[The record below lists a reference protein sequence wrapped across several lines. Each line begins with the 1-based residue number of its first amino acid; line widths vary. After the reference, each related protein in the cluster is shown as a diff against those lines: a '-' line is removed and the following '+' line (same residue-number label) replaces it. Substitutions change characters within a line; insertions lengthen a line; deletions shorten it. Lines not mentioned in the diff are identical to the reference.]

1 MVKRPRGSA
10 ALAPPCWSSAIW
22 PVFEDQSC
30 NFLSA
35 VFFCSAWLWKIVS
48 DECYR
53 SHIQNGSF
61 VPFYATFL
69 YNQMRTWHVLSIFI
83 FLLYY
88 SGFADTIHF
97 PLFIPLMFLLLISSN
112 SPPSH
117 CFFILSPPPPSF
129 LPLPQRRTH
138 LCDHLLLT
146 HSTSAALQMRV
157 ERASGESKWGE
168 RDAGPGEQGLM
179 KPP

>member
-10 ALAPPCWSSAIW
+10 ALVPPCWSSAIW

-30 NFLSA
+30 NFLFSS

-48 DECYR
+48 DECYK
-53 SHIQNGSF
+53 SHIQNDSF
-61 VPFYATFL
+61 IPFYATFL
-69 YNQMRTWHVLSIFI
+69 YNQMSTSCSHPLPV
-83 FLLYY
+83 FLYSSYITLL
-88 SGFADTIHF
+88 SGFTDTIHF

-117 CFFILSPPPPSF
+117 CFSILSPSSSSF
-129 LPLPQRRTH
+129 LPLPQRGTH
-138 LCDHLLLT
+138 LCDRLLLT

-157 ERASGESKWGE
+157 ERARGESVMQDPE
-168 RDAGPGEQGLM
+168 NRV
-179 KPP
+179 